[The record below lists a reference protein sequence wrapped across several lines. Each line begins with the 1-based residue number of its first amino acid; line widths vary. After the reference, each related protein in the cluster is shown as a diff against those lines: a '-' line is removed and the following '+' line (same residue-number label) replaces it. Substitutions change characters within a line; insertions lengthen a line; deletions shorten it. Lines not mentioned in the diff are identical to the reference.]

1 MHNEVL
7 TSTSD
12 DDLTSVEM
20 SCSEAETESSNDGLP
35 DFPAFSPE
43 ALISWMF
50 ERCFRRREEGVHEM
64 TAMSWKLGGGST
76 ERSFTKPYIAEALWK
91 SLTCVSTNNTSC

>member
-1 MHNEVL
+1 MVFLWMRNHQPVHNEVL
-7 TSTSD
+7 VSNDD

-20 SCSEAETESSNDGLP
+20 SCSEAETESSCDGLP

-50 ERCFRRREEGVHEM
+50 ERCYRRREDSIFNG
-64 TAMSWKLGGGST
+64 
-76 ERSFTKPYIAEALWK
+76 IASEHWPTHNA
-91 SLTCVSTNNTSC
+91 